1 MATATAA
8 TWSADPREGDLVAS
22 RLALVGVRRLVGVDR
37 ELDCSGWIGFGR
49 FVPETV
55 PMAAA
60 RSSGGLELR
69 TASAPMV

>member
-1 MATATAA
+1 MRVDTGA
-8 TWSADPREGDLVAS
+8 
-22 RLALVGVRRLVGVDR
+22 RLMGEPTPQGRFG
-37 ELDCSGWIGFGR
+37 EFGGR